1 MSYYLPAFII
11 PISLFI
17 IFIEYWISKKMG
29 KKNYNLDSTVSN
41 LSIGVLERVLD
52 VFLQGI
58 FFYIFTYV
66 YQHYALFHISDKWYM
81 WIMLLLLTDF
91 VWYWYHRLG
100 HEINLLWAFHI
111 VHHQSNDYNLSV
123 AARVTNF
130 QSIIRNVFWCILP
143 LIGFRPEM
151 VSIVLV
157 IHAGYSFFTHTEF
170 DLKIDW
176 LENILITP
184 ALHGVHHASNPEYLD
199 KNYGDMFVFWDKLFG
214 TFKKPITQ
222 PVYGLTTP
230 LESHSFLW
238 QHFHYLIE
246 IIYRLRLTK
255 DIPQILKI
263 LFGKPNVMNGNE
275 RTETEKIFLSRNR
288 DLQAKSNLYK
298 YYIGVQLFAILI
310 ISFGFIFL
318 HAQLS
323 SVQKTHSISVIF
335 LTLVNCG
342 ALLEQKRWI
351 LTIEYLR
358 LLLFVFIIG
367 VYIEYNVFCIIL
379 YILSAVLLLGKS
391 YIQERYYRL
400 LFNLNVKQ

>member
-1 MSYYLPAFII
+1 MNPLISALII
-11 PISLFI
+11 PVFLFLI
-17 IFIEYWISKKMG
+17 LIEYWVSKKMG

-52 VFLQGI
+52 VFLQGV
-58 FFYIFTYV
+58 FFYVFSYI
-66 YQHYALFHISDKWYM
+66 YQNYAFFHISNSWYV
-81 WIMLLLLTDF
+81 WLFLLILTDF

-111 VHHQSNDYNLSV
+111 VHHQSEDYNLSV

-151 VSIVLV
+151 VSIILV
-157 IHAGYSFFTHTEF
+157 VHAGYSFFTHTEF

-214 TFKKPITQ
+214 TFKKPIAP
-222 PVYGLTTP
+222 PVYGLTVP

-246 IIYRLRLTK
+246 IGYRLRLTK
-255 DIPQILKI
+255 SVQQKINI
-263 LFGKPNVMNGNE
+263 LFGKPEVMTGNE
-275 RTETEKIFLSRNR
+275 RAETEKIFLSRNK
-288 DLQAKSNLYK
+288 DIQVKSNLYK
-298 YYIGVQLFAILI
+298 YYIGIQLFGVLIL
-310 ISFGFIFL
+310 SFGFIYL
-318 HAQLS
+318 QTQLT
-323 SVQKTHSISVIF
+323 QIEKTYCISLIF

-351 LTIEYLR
+351 LVIEYLR
-358 LLLFVFIIG
+358 LFLLVFVVS
-367 VYIEYNVFCIIL
+367 VYLEYSALCIVL
-379 YILSAVLLLGKS
+379 YILSALLLFRKS
-391 YIQERYYRL
+391 YIEEGYYRFMFDL
-400 LFNLNVKQ
+400 QTK